1 MNQSNGNNSVKA
13 KGSAYE
19 AAGRIG
25 IFDSGLGGLSV
36 LKPLTR
42 MAPNLHLDYYADSL
56 YCPYATKDSDFI
68 RKRAL
73 DISLELIAHG
83 AEVVVV
89 ACNTASAAGLNW
101 LRTRLTVPVVGME
114 PAVKPAAHATL
125 TGRIGV
131 LATSITLSADRFAD
145 LLERFTSGVKVFTEP
160 APELVELVES
170 GRLEGQP
177 VEKITGDKVAALM
190 KHDVDVIVLGCTH
203 FPFLASLIGRLA
215 GPNVK
220 IIETGSSVAAQTIRV
235 HQALSDGHPRALN
248 KPLQENPS
256 TSTAAQTAGIRLWTS
271 ADVETILKNSSKL
284 LPDLH
289 LTPGRHAPPTHHKK
303 KPTQPHKS

>member
-1 MNQSNGNNSVKA
+1 MIQSNGNNSVKA

-19 AAGRIG
+19 ATGRIG

-68 RKRAL
+68 RKRSL
-73 DISLELIAHG
+73 DISLELTARG
-83 AEVVVV
+83 AEVIVV

-114 PAVKPAAHATL
+114 PAVKPAALATRN
-125 TGRIGV
+125 GRIGV
-131 LATSITLSADRFAD
+131 LATGITLSADRFAD
-145 LLERFTSGVKVFTEP
+145 LLERFSSEVKVFTEP

-170 GRLEGQP
+170 GRLEGEL
-177 VEKITGDKVAALM
+177 VEQITRYKVAALM

-203 FPFLASLIGRLA
+203 FPFLSSLIGRLA
-215 GPNVK
+215 GPNVQ
-220 IIETGSSVAAQTIRV
+220 IIETGSSVAAQVIRV
-235 HQALSDGHPRALN
+235 HQALRNGSPPALK
-248 KPLQENPS
+248 KPPEENN
-256 TSTAAQTAGIRLWTS
+256 AQTARIRLWTS
-271 ADVETILKNSSKL
+271 ADEETILKTSSKL
-284 LPDLH
+284 LPELH
-289 LTPGRHAPPTHHKK
+289 LTPGQHAPPTHHKK
-303 KPTQPHKS
+303 KPNQPHKS